1 MTETEGKIMKKILI
15 ATTAL
20 VATAGVAAADV
31 NLSGYARFGMVWNEG
46 AAAVPGTAAVQGVHT
61 AATAAV
67 VGEGVIAG
75 DAVTVEDYVLL
86 QDESALAAE
95 DLALAIDNAVS
106 ARSTGLLADYAAWQ
120 VARDAAVAAQD
131 AAAIAELDTLQAQ
144 VLADVELEA
153 EAAADAAAL
162 LSAAAGVAA
171 VPATAAGEDTTGVA
185 SRLRI
190 QFDMSTTTDAGVG
203 LNVRQRFQAE
213 ENGGG
218 TGGNGARFGLTY
230 GGFAVN
236 FGNINGVIES
246 TPNLYMRTNS
256 AGVGLEGNGF
266 HSLVLGSWTAYSSGG
281 AGATDGVEVIYSAN
295 GVRVHAHDTAAAT
308 AYGASVSMGDVTVGA
323 AYEDFDAGGS
333 ATLLTAGMNIGA
345 GWVAVAHGI
354 QESAAGVD
362 TTETALKGGYDIMP
376 GANLYGFVKS
386 ADAGDA
392 AGIGMSYDLGGG
404 ASFDAG
410 YTNTAADLGI
420 LSAGIFFTF

>member
-1 MTETEGKIMKKILI
+1 MKKILI

-31 NLSGYARFGMVWNEG
+31 NLSGYARFG
-46 AAAVPGTAAVQGVHT
+46 AV
-61 AATAAV
+61 
-67 VGEGVIAG
+67 
-75 DAVTVEDYVLL
+75 Y
-86 QDESALAAE
+86 
-95 DLALAIDNAVS
+95 N
-106 ARSTGLLADYAAWQ
+106 
-120 VARDAAVAAQD
+120 
-131 AAAIAELDTLQAQ
+131 
-144 VLADVELEA
+144 
-153 EAAADAAAL
+153 EAA
-162 LSAAAGVAA
+162 
-171 VPATAAGEDTTGVA
+171 DTTTVA
-185 SRLRI
+185 SRFRM
-190 QFDMSTTTDAGVG
+190 QADVSTTTDAGVG
-203 LNVRQRFQAE
+203 LNARQRFQTE
-213 ENGGG
+213 ENAVGN
-218 TGGNGARFGLTY
+218 GGNGVRFGLTY

-236 FGNINGVIES
+236 VGNINGVIES

-266 HSLVLGSWTAYSSGG
+266 HSLVLSSWTAYSSGG

-362 TTETALKGGYDIMP
+362 TTETALKGGYDVMP

-392 AGIGMSYDLGGG
+392 AGIGISYDLGGG

-410 YTNTAADLGI
+410 YTNTSADLGI